1 MKRDSIRKPET
12 GPKFES
18 NGGYFQAGMML
29 NRRRTWEGAVR
40 YGKRDVSAIIS
51 NDDNTEL
58 RGGLS
63 YYYRRHTLKLQMD
76 FGRVEV
82 GRVATPGKARTNE
95 LRIQSQFIF

>member
-1 MKRDSIRKPET
+1 
-12 GPKFES
+12 
-18 NGGYFQAGMML
+18 MMI

-82 GRVATPGKARTNE
+82 GRVATPGTAKTNE